1 MAATP
6 SPSPSSSPVIV
17 LVHGAFHPPVFYQP
31 LVAALQAAPHSY
43 TVLAPALPST
53 GSDDSV
59 AGKTYVDDVQRI
71 HADLLPLLD
80 AGRQAVLVCHSHGG
94 VAGSAAAENQTVV
107 DRNTR
112 GLPGGV
118 KAVVYISAFALAE
131 QGMSVIKFIG
141 GEEAAKDLYY
151 PEGPHYKLAEGAG
164 DKFYNFLPKV
174 KRDEMGR
181 WLVHQSKASKN
192 VPAHFVAADVT
203 VPKTYVVCTK
213 DNVFPVPAQKALA
226 QASDCKIVEIESD
239 HSPFWSDGP
248 RRQLLQVISSVV
260 QA

>member
-1 MAATP
+1 MAA
-6 SPSPSSSPVIV
+6 SASSSSSSPVII

-31 LVAALQAAPHSY
+31 LVAALQAAPHHY
-43 TVLAPALPST
+43 TVLAPALPTT

-80 AGRQAVLVCHSHGG
+80 AGREAVLVCHSQGG
-94 VAGSAAAENQTVV
+94 IAGSAAAENQTVV

-118 KAVVYISAFALAE
+118 KAVVYIAAFAFPKK
-131 QGMSVIKFIG
+131 GMSVISVVG
-141 GEEAAKDLYY
+141 GEEDARNLYY
-151 PEGPHYKLAEGAG
+151 PEGPHYKLTDGAG
-164 DKFYNFLPKV
+164 DLFYNFLPKV
-174 KRDEMGR
+174 KRDEMVR

-192 VPAHFVAADVT
+192 APAHFVAADVT

-213 DNVFPVPAQKALA
+213 DNIFPVPAQKALA
-226 QASDCKIVEIESD
+226 QGSDCKIVEIESD
-239 HSPFWSDGP
+239 HSPFCSDGP
-248 RRQLLQVISSVV
+248 RRQLLQVISSVA
-260 QA
+260 QT